1 LAQNEQSEIVL
12 VGVRSRPLRDLY
24 HAILK
29 LGWPA
34 TLGVIAGSYLAIN
47 ALFAFAYWE
56 IGGVANMRRGYL
68 DAFFF
73 SVQTMGTIGYGSMY
87 PTSVGAN
94 LLVVIESVFGLVIT
108 ALATGLVFAKF
119 SLSRSR
125 VVFTRQVTI
134 SPWNGVPTLSLR
146 IGNDR
151 SSTIVDAQ
159 LRIAMYRTERTAEG
173 VLFYKTYD
181 LELVRDRTP
190 ALSRSF
196 SVMHTVDERSPL
208 YGCTPEKLA
217 EGEIELLVSV
227 AGMDDISYQ
236 AVHGRQRYVDRDIV
250 FGARHADV
258 LSELPDGRLQV
269 DLTRFHDLVPT
280 EKTEDFPYQHG

>member
-1 LAQNEQSEIVL
+1 MQEEVVIV
-12 VGVRSRPLRDLY
+12 GARPRPLRDLY

-29 LGWPA
+29 LSWPS
-34 TLGVIAGSYLAIN
+34 TLAVIAGSYLALN
-47 ALFAFAYWE
+47 ALFAFAFWE
-56 IGGVANMRRGYL
+56 VDGVANMRRGYL

-73 SVQTMGTIGYGSMY
+73 SVQTMGTIGYGAMY
-87 PTSVGAN
+87 PTTVAAN
-94 LLVVIESVFGLVIT
+94 VLVVVESVLGLVVT

-159 LRIAMYRTERTAEG
+159 LRIALYRTERTKEG

-196 SVMHTVDERSPL
+196 NVMHTIDEKSPL
-208 YGCTPEKLA
+208 FGCTPAQLA
-217 EGEIELLVSV
+217 ESEIELLVSV
-227 AGMDDISYQ
+227 AGMDDVSYQ
-236 AVHGRQRYVDRDIV
+236 SVHGRHRYVDRDIV

-258 LSELPDGRLQV
+258 LSELPDGRLKL
-269 DLTRFHDLVPT
+269 DLGRFHDLVAT
-280 EKTEDFPYQHG
+280 AKTDDFPYSYGS